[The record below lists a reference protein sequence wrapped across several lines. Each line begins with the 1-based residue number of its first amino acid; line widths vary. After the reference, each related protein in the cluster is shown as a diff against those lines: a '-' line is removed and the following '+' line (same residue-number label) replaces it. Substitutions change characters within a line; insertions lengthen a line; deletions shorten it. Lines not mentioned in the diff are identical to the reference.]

1 MSQPA
6 QRFRLQIR
14 LRGSLTRILRVRT
27 TTLIFPLLIL
37 LASCKALAFPLW
49 RRCAQFMRITTAG
62 AHESVENNLG
72 YQPDAAG
79 QPLRHA
85 AAAAAAPPDAAP
97 VSR

>member
-1 MSQPA
+1 M
-6 QRFRLQIR
+6 
-14 LRGSLTRILRVRT
+14 RT

-37 LASCKALAFPLW
+37 LAFCKTLAFPL
-49 RRCAQFMRITTAG
+49 RSAARKFMRITTAG

-85 AAAAAAPPDAAP
+85 AAAAAAAPDAGASIP
-97 VSR
+97 